1 LLIIKAVRMSKLKH
15 SKFKNTGILFELLV
29 RQIASDTLSDTTCYA
44 TQIIKRHFKRGSQL
58 ATELKLYQALTKENF
73 DSQYKAQE
81 FLNIVLKERAK
92 LNETNLR
99 REKYNLIK
107 SIKNSYVIEDFFK
120 YRVNNYKELAS
131 AYKLFENTESFSPKE
146 YVECKNTIFEAIT
159 TDKVVIKED
168 TSNKEYAKQPKE
180 VRLLAYKF
188 LVNSFNSKYS
198 SLSEAQKLILKNYI
212 NNIDNSQKLRKFVVS
227 EVARLKRELKSI
239 KIADKVTQIKLNET
253 INLIRELTKH
263 KVVNENQVLA
273 LLRYNQLL
281 EELRRK

>member
-1 LLIIKAVRMSKLKH
+1 MSKLKH

-29 RQIASDTLSDTTCYA
+29 RQIASDTLSDKTCYA
-44 TQIIKRHFKRGSQL
+44 TQIIKRHFKKGSQL

-73 DSQYKAQE
+73 DSKYKAQE

-92 LNETNLR
+92 LNESNLR

-107 SIKNSYVIEDFFK
+107 SIKDSYAIEDFFK

-131 AYKLFENTESFSPKE
+131 AYKLFEHTESNSPKE

-159 TDKVVIKED
+159 TEKVVIKEEV
-168 TSNKEYAKQPKE
+168 SNKEYSKQPKE

-188 LVNSFNSKYS
+188 LVDSFNSKYS
-198 SLSEAQKLILKNYI
+198 SLSESQQLILKNYI
-212 NNIDNSQKLRKFVVS
+212 ENIDNSGKLRKFVVS

-239 KIADKVTQIKLNET
+239 KLKDKVTQIKLNET

-263 KVVNENQVLA
+263 KVVNENQILA

>member
-1 LLIIKAVRMSKLKH
+1 MSKLKH

-29 RQIASDTLSDTTCYA
+29 RQIASDTLSDKTCYA
-44 TQIIKRHFKRGSQL
+44 TQIIKKHFRKGSQL

-92 LNETNLR
+92 LNETNLK

-107 SIKNSYVIEDFFK
+107 SIKDSYVIEDFFK

-131 AYKLFENTESFSPKE
+131 AYKLFEHTESNSPKE
-146 YVECKNTIFEAIT
+146 YVDCKNTIFEAIT
-159 TDKVVIKED
+159 TEKVVIKEQV
-168 TSNKEYAKQPKE
+168 TNKEYSNQPKE

-188 LVNSFNSKYS
+188 LVDSFNSKYS
-198 SLSEAQKLILKNYI
+198 SLSESQQLILKNYI
-212 NNIDNSQKLRKFVVS
+212 ENIDNSGKLRKFIVS

-239 KIADKVTQIKLNET
+239 KLKDKVTQIKLNET

-263 KVVNENQVLA
+263 KVVNENQILA

-281 EELRRK
+281 DELRRK

>member
-1 LLIIKAVRMSKLKH
+1 MSKLKH

-29 RQIASDTLSDTTCYA
+29 RQIASDTLSDKTCYA
-44 TQIIKRHFKRGSQL
+44 TQIIKRHFKKGSQL

-81 FLNIVLKERAK
+81 FLNIVLKERDK
-92 LNETNLR
+92 LNETNLK

-107 SIKNSYVIEDFFK
+107 SIKDSYIIEDFFK

-131 AYKLFENTESFSPKE
+131 AYKLFEHTESNSPKE

-159 TDKVVIKED
+159 TEKVVIKEEV
-168 TSNKEYAKQPKE
+168 SNKEYSKQPKE

-188 LVNSFNSKYS
+188 LVDSFNSKYS
-198 SLSEAQKLILKNYI
+198 SLSESQQLILKNYI
-212 NNIDNSQKLRKFVVS
+212 ENIDNSGKLRKFVVS

-239 KIADKVTQIKLNET
+239 KLKDKVTQIKLNET

-263 KVVNENQVLA
+263 KVVNENQILA

>member
-1 LLIIKAVRMSKLKH
+1 MSKLKH

-29 RQIASDTLSDTTCYA
+29 RQIASDTLSDKTCYA
-44 TQIIKRHFKRGSQL
+44 TQNIKRHFKKGSQL

-92 LNETNLR
+92 LNESNLR

-107 SIKNSYVIEDFFK
+107 SIKDSYIIEDFFK

-131 AYKLFENTESFSPKE
+131 AYKLFEHTESNSPKE

-159 TDKVVIKED
+159 TEKVVIKEEV
-168 TSNKEYAKQPKE
+168 SNKEYSKQPKE

-188 LVNSFNSKYS
+188 LVDSFNSKYS
-198 SLSEAQKLILKNYI
+198 SLSESQQLILKNYI
-212 NNIDNSQKLRKFVVS
+212 ENIDNSGKLRKFIVS

-239 KIADKVTQIKLNET
+239 KLKDKVTQIKLNET

-263 KVVNENQVLA
+263 KVVNENQILS

>member
-1 LLIIKAVRMSKLKH
+1 MSKLKH

-29 RQIASDTLSDTTCYA
+29 RQIASDTLSDKTCYA
-44 TQIIKRHFKRGSQL
+44 TQIIKKHFKRGSQL

-92 LNETNLR
+92 LNESNLR

-107 SIKNSYVIEDFFK
+107 SIKDSYAIEDFFK

-131 AYKLFENTESFSPKE
+131 AYKLFEHTESNSPKE

-159 TDKVVIKED
+159 TEKVVIKEEV
-168 TSNKEYAKQPKE
+168 SNKEYSKQPKE

-188 LVNSFNSKYS
+188 LVDSFNSKYS
-198 SLSEAQKLILKNYI
+198 SLSESQQLILKNYI
-212 NNIDNSQKLRKFVVS
+212 ENIDNSGKLRKFVVS

-239 KIADKVTQIKLNET
+239 KLKDKVTQIKLNET

-263 KVVNENQVLA
+263 KVVNENQILA

>member
-1 LLIIKAVRMSKLKH
+1 MSKLKH

-29 RQIASDTLSDTTCYA
+29 RQIASDTLSDKTCYA
-44 TQIIKRHFKRGSQL
+44 TQIIKRHFKKGSQL

-73 DSQYKAQE
+73 DSKYKAQE

-107 SIKNSYVIEDFFK
+107 SIKDSYVIEDFFK

-131 AYKLFENTESFSPKE
+131 AYKLFEHTESNSPKE

-159 TDKVVIKED
+159 TEKVVIKEEV
-168 TSNKEYAKQPKE
+168 SNKEYSKQPKE

-188 LVNSFNSKYS
+188 LVDSFNSKYS
-198 SLSEAQKLILKNYI
+198 SLSESQQLILKNYI
-212 NNIDNSQKLRKFVVS
+212 ENIDNSGKLRKFVVS

-239 KIADKVTQIKLNET
+239 KLKDKVTQIKLNET

-263 KVVNENQVLA
+263 KVVNENQILA

>member
-1 LLIIKAVRMSKLKH
+1 MSKLKH

-29 RQIASDTLSDTTCYA
+29 RQIASDTLSDNTCYA
-44 TQIIKRHFKRGSQL
+44 TQIIKKHFRKGSQL

-92 LNETNLR
+92 LNETNLK

-107 SIKNSYVIEDFFK
+107 SIKDSYVIEDFFK

-131 AYKLFENTESFSPKE
+131 AYKLFEHTESNSPKE
-146 YVECKNTIFEAIT
+146 YVDCKNTIFEAIT
-159 TDKVVIKED
+159 TEKVVIKEQV
-168 TSNKEYAKQPKE
+168 TNKEYSNQPKE

-188 LVNSFNSKYS
+188 LVDSFNSKYS
-198 SLSEAQKLILKNYI
+198 SLSESQQLILKNYI
-212 NNIDNSQKLRKFVVS
+212 ENIDNSGKLRKFIVS

-239 KIADKVTQIKLNET
+239 KLKDKVTQIKLNET

-263 KVVNENQVLA
+263 KVVNENQILA

>member
-1 LLIIKAVRMSKLKH
+1 MSKLKH

-29 RQIASDTLSDTTCYA
+29 RQIASDTLSDKTCYA
-44 TQIIKRHFKRGSQL
+44 TQIIKRHFRKGSQL

-92 LNETNLR
+92 LNESNLR

-107 SIKNSYVIEDFFK
+107 SIKDSYAIEDFFK

-131 AYKLFENTESFSPKE
+131 AYKLFEHTESNSPKE

-159 TDKVVIKED
+159 TEKVVIKEEV
-168 TSNKEYAKQPKE
+168 SNKEYSKQPKE

-188 LVNSFNSKYS
+188 LVDSFNSKYS
-198 SLSEAQKLILKNYI
+198 SLSESQQLILKNYI
-212 NNIDNSQKLRKFVVS
+212 ENIDNSGKLRKFVVS

-239 KIADKVTQIKLNET
+239 KLKDKVTQIKLNET

-263 KVVNENQVLA
+263 KVVNENQILA

>member
-1 LLIIKAVRMSKLKH
+1 MSKLKH

-29 RQIASDTLSDTTCYA
+29 RQIASDTLSDNTCYA
-44 TQIIKRHFKRGSQL
+44 TQIIKRHFKKGSQL

-73 DSQYKAQE
+73 DSKYKAQE

-92 LNETNLR
+92 LNETNLK

-107 SIKNSYVIEDFFK
+107 SIKDSYVIEDFFK
-120 YRVNNYKELAS
+120 YRVSNYKELAS
-131 AYKLFENTESFSPKE
+131 AYKLFENTESNSPKE
-146 YVECKNTIFEAIT
+146 YVDCKNTIFEAIT
-159 TDKVVIKED
+159 TEKVVIKEEV
-168 TSNKEYAKQPKE
+168 SNKEYSKQPKE

-188 LVNSFNSKYS
+188 LVDSFNSKYS
-198 SLSEAQKLILKNYI
+198 SLSESQQLILKNYI
-212 NNIDNSQKLRKFVVS
+212 ENIDNSGKLRKFVVS

-239 KIADKVTQIKLNET
+239 KLKDKVTQIKLNET

-263 KVVNENQVLA
+263 KVVNENQILA

>member
-1 LLIIKAVRMSKLKH
+1 MSKLKH

-29 RQIASDTLSDTTCYA
+29 RQIASDTLSDNTCYA
-44 TQIIKRHFKRGSQL
+44 TQIIKKHFRKGSQL

-73 DSQYKAQE
+73 DSKYKAQE

-92 LNETNLR
+92 LNETNLK

-107 SIKNSYVIEDFFK
+107 SIKDSYVIEDFFK

-131 AYKLFENTESFSPKE
+131 AYKLFEHTESNSPKE
-146 YVECKNTIFEAIT
+146 YVDCKNTIFEAIT
-159 TDKVVIKED
+159 TEKVVIKEQV
-168 TSNKEYAKQPKE
+168 TNKEYSNQPKE

-188 LVNSFNSKYS
+188 LVDSFNSKYS
-198 SLSEAQKLILKNYI
+198 SLSESQQLILKNYI
-212 NNIDNSQKLRKFVVS
+212 ENIDNSGKLRKFVVS

-239 KIADKVTQIKLNET
+239 KLKDKVTQIKLNET

-263 KVVNENQVLA
+263 KVVNENQILA

>member
-1 LLIIKAVRMSKLKH
+1 MSKLKH

-29 RQIASDTLSDTTCYA
+29 RQIASDTLSDNTCYA
-44 TQIIKRHFKRGSQL
+44 TQIIKRHFKKGSQL

-92 LNETNLR
+92 LNESNLR

-107 SIKNSYVIEDFFK
+107 SIKDSYVIEDFFK

-131 AYKLFENTESFSPKE
+131 AYKLFEHTESNSPKE

-159 TDKVVIKED
+159 TEKVVIKEEV
-168 TSNKEYAKQPKE
+168 SNKEYSKQPKE

-188 LVNSFNSKYS
+188 LVDSFNSKYS
-198 SLSEAQKLILKNYI
+198 SLSESQQLILKNYI
-212 NNIDNSQKLRKFVVS
+212 ENIDNSGKLRKFVVS

-239 KIADKVTQIKLNET
+239 KLKDKVTQIKLNET

-263 KVVNENQVLA
+263 KVVNENQILA